1 MKSSIAVFLIV
12 MAATAGCSKSA
23 VKPVDIFP
31 EDMCSHCRMS
41 VSNQAFAAE
50 IITENGEALKFD
62 DIGCMEEFTRNSKD
76 VKMAGA
82 FVKDYE
88 TKEWLPLEKST
99 IIVTGIATPMG
110 SGKIACGDSVRA
122 AKIRSTFSAG
132 NSAEKKKEQ

>member
-1 MKSSIAVFLIV
+1 MKSSIPVVFLI
-12 MAATAGCSKSA
+12 MAAVAGCSKSA

-62 DIGCMEEFTRNSKD
+62 DIGCMEEFTRNSHD
-76 VKMAGA
+76 IKMAGA

-88 TKEWLPLEKST
+88 TKEWLQLEKST
-99 IIVTGIATPMG
+99 IVVTGIATPMG

-122 AKIRSTFSAG
+122 ANIRDTFPAG
-132 NSAEKKKEQ
+132 NSAEAKREE